1 MFWGGL
7 GPISVPLS
15 NILEKLLANR
25 PQFRRSGRLRGNIQ
39 PNSGASVAETCMVVD
54 LHVGLGDPSMAPGR
68 RQLPPSPLIV
78 SELLM
83 WPNSAG

>member
-15 NILEKLLANR
+15 NILEKLLAHQ

-39 PNSGASVAETCMVVD
+39 PNSGASVAEPRMVVD
-54 LHVGLGDPSMAPGR
+54 LHKGPGTQAWR
-68 RQLPPSPLIV
+68 RVARQLPSSPLIV
-78 SELLM
+78 FRT
-83 WPNSAG
+83 PDVA